1 MGLYVVNYEW
11 HTVNDGETER
21 RSNAFEGMEG
31 RKEREGEDEL
41 IEERNKRRRA
51 LDASH
56 RVTMM
61 EAV

>member
-1 MGLYVVNYEW
+1 M
-11 HTVNDGETER
+11 TER
-21 RSNAFEGMEG
+21 RKELRVPLEG
-31 RKEREGEDEL
+31 RRKGRREREKRREGEL

-61 EAV
+61 EAVYS